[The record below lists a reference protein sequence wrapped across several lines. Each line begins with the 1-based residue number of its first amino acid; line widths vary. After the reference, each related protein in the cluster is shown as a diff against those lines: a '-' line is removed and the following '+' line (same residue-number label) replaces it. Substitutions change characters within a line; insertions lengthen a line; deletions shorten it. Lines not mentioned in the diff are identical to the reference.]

1 MKISLVIPV
10 YNESEVIPILYS
22 RIDKALKK
30 DFAKFQKEII
40 FVDDGSTDNTFN
52 ELEKIHKKDS
62 SVKVIQFSRNFGHH
76 IAISAGLDK
85 TTGDIIVMM
94 DGDLQDQP
102 EEIIKLY
109 RKLQEGYDVV
119 YAVRNNKKFGFF
131 KRFSSYLFNA
141 LMHRLIRDNIVI
153 NSTIFRIATKQVIQ
167 EVRNLRE
174 SNRYLVG
181 IIGWVGFNHAAQ
193 PVEHGKRYTGK
204 TKYTFSKQLSLALDA
219 IFAYSAYPLH
229 FFLKLGGIILF
240 IDFLYIA
247 SIIFRKIAYNSS
259 INSLEIL
266 TSVILILGGIQIV
279 ILSLIGEYVGRLYI
293 ENKNRPLYI
302 IKSELY

>member
-10 YNESEVIPILYS
+10 YNESEIIPILYS
-22 RIDKALKK
+22 RIDKSLKK
-30 DFAKFQKEII
+30 DFAKFQREII
-40 FVDDGSTDNTFN
+40 FIDDGSTDNTFK
-52 ELEKIHKKDS
+52 ELEKLHKKDS
-62 SVKVIQFSRNFGHH
+62 CVKVIQLSRNFGHH

-102 EEIIKLY
+102 EEIVKLY
-109 RKLQEGYDVV
+109 KKLQEGYDVV
-119 YAVRNNKKFGFF
+119 YAVRKNKKFGFF
-131 KRFSSYLFNA
+131 KRFSSYLFNT
-141 LMHRLIRDNIVI
+141 LMRHLIKENIVI
-153 NSTIFRIATKQVIQ
+153 NSTVFRIATKQVIQ
-167 EVRNLRE
+167 EVRSLRE

-181 IIGWVGFNHAAQ
+181 IIGWVGFNHAPQ
-193 PVEHGKRYTGK
+193 PVEHGKRYKGK
-204 TKYTFSKQLSLALDA
+204 TKYTLSQQFNLALNA

-229 FFLKLGGIILF
+229 FCLKLGAAFIL
-240 IDFLYIA
+240 IDLIYIA

-259 INSLEIL
+259 INPLEIL
-266 TSVILILGGIQIV
+266 AAVILIFGGIQII
-279 ILSLIGEYVGRLYI
+279 ILAIIGEYVGRLYI

>member
-10 YNESEVIPILYS
+10 FNESEVITVLYS

-30 DFAKFQKEII
+30 DFPKFQREII
-40 FVDDGSTDNTFN
+40 FIDDGSTDNTFN
-52 ELEKIHKKDS
+52 ELKKLHKKDP
-62 SVKVIQFSRNFGHH
+62 SVKVIQLSRNFGHQ

-109 RKLQEGYDVV
+109 KKLQEGYDVV
-119 YAVRNNKKFGFF
+119 YAIRKNKKFGFF
-131 KRFSSYLFNA
+131 KRFSSYLFNV
-141 LMHRLIRDNIVI
+141 LMRRLIKEKIVI

-167 EVRNLRE
+167 EVRSLRE

-181 IIGWVGFNHAAQ
+181 IIGWVGFNHAPQ
-193 PVEHGKRYTGK
+193 PVEHGKRYKGK
-204 TKYTFSKQLSLALDA
+204 TKYTLSQQLNLALDA

-229 FFLKLGGIILF
+229 FFLKVGGAILLLDFLF
-240 IDFLYIA
+240 IVF
-247 SIIFRKIAYNSS
+247 IIFRKIAYNGL
-259 INSLEIL
+259 INPLEIFAA
-266 TSVILILGGIQIV
+266 ILVILGGMQII
-279 ILSLIGEYVGRLYI
+279 ILAIIGEYVGRLYI

-302 IKSELY
+302 IKSEL

>member
-10 YNESEVIPILYS
+10 FNESEVIPVLYS
-22 RIDKALKK
+22 RIDKTLKK
-30 DFAKFQKEII
+30 DFPKFQREII
-40 FVDDGSTDNTFN
+40 FIDDGSTDNTFN
-52 ELEKIHKKDS
+52 ELEKLHKKDP

-102 EEIIKLY
+102 EEIIKMY
-109 RKLQEGYDVV
+109 KKLQEGYDVV
-119 YAVRNNKKFGFF
+119 YAIRKNKKFGFF

-141 LMHRLIRDNIVI
+141 LMRRLIKENIVI

-167 EVRNLRE
+167 EVRSLRE

-181 IIGWVGFNHAAQ
+181 IIGWVGFNHAPQ
-193 PVEHGKRYTGK
+193 PVEHGRRYKGK
-204 TKYTFSKQLSLALDA
+204 TKYTLSHQLNLALDA

-229 FFLKLGGIILF
+229 FFLKVGGAILF
-240 IDFLYIA
+240 LDFLFIA

-259 INSLEIL
+259 INPLEIFAAV
-266 TSVILILGGIQIV
+266 VIILGGMQIV
-279 ILSLIGEYVGRLYI
+279 ILAIIGEYVGRLYI